1 MLSAL
6 SAHKEDNDYPQPL
19 SDIKPRFPE
28 AANYS
33 RNHKK
38 TGSDRIEKNNVK
50 LSWTVKNFIQ

>member
-6 SAHKEDNDYPQPL
+6 SAHKEDNDYLQPL

-38 TGSDRIEKNNVK
+38 TGSDRIKRNNVK
-50 LSWTVKNFIQ
+50 LSWTAT